1 MSPLLMVFVGGI
13 LGGIVSGVVIG
24 VVLALFGRR
33 IADGVLRQQVSYLE
47 TRLKETILDVGLG
60 RIASFLDQSER
71 IGQIVKRLVE
81 ILQLVFRGATPEVPV
96 TVLPSKPVPVPAPAS
111 AA

>member
-13 LGGIVSGVVIG
+13 LGGIVSGLVIG

-47 TRLKETILDVGLG
+47 TRLKETILDIGLG
-60 RIASFLDQSER
+60 RIAAFLDQSER
-71 IGQIVKRLVE
+71 IGQIVKRVIE

>member
-13 LGGIVSGVVIG
+13 LGGIVSGIVIG

-60 RIASFLDQSER
+60 RIAAFLDQSER
-71 IGQIVKRLVE
+71 IGQIVKRVIE
-81 ILQLVFRGATPEVPV
+81 ILQLVFRGPTPEVPV

>member
-1 MSPLLMVFVGGI
+1 MSPLVTVFVGGI
-13 LGGIVSGVVIG
+13 LGGIVSGLVIG

-60 RIASFLDQSER
+60 RIAAFLDQSER
-71 IGQIVKRLVE
+71 IGQIVKRVIE

>member
-13 LGGIVSGVVIG
+13 LGGIATGFVLSL
-24 VVLALFGRR
+24 VLALFGRR
-33 IADGVLRQQVSYLE
+33 IADGLLRQEISRLE
-47 TRLKETILDVGLG
+47 TRLKESILDVGLG

-71 IGQIVKRLVE
+71 IGQIVKRVVE
-81 ILQLVFRGATPEVPV
+81 ILQLVFRHATAETPV
-96 TVLPSKPVPVPAPAS
+96 AALPTKPVPVPVPAS

>member
-1 MSPLLMVFVGGI
+1 MVFVGGI
-13 LGGIVSGVVIG
+13 LGGLVSGLVIG

-47 TRLKETILDVGLG
+47 TRLKETILDIGLG
-60 RIASFLDQSER
+60 RIAAFLDQSER
-71 IGQIVKRLVE
+71 IGQIVKRVVE
-81 ILQLVFRGATPEVPV
+81 ILQLVLRHATSEAPV
-96 TVLPSKPVPVPAPAS
+96 AALPTKPVPVPVPAS